1 MPVSFWDKVGAS
13 SLSCTGL
20 PSCSGWV
27 GVRWSSC
34 TGWPSIGSWSG
45 WVWLVEGIQVLRSR
59 VPSRIWVTV
68 PLRHRVRASTAA
80 TAATAARPQVFCIR
94 RTQMVPITA
103 PRAER
108 GGSSSTSAVSRAVYR
123 SMHLSQ

>member
-1 MPVSFWDKVGAS
+1 MPVSFWDRVGFGS
-13 SLSCTGL
+13 RSCTGL

-27 GVRWSSC
+27 GVRSSSC
-34 TGWPSIGSWSG
+34 TGLPSCSGSVVWVVSG
-45 WVWLVEGIQVLRSR
+45 SQLRTVSPVDRICSR
-59 VPSRIWVTV
+59 VPE
-68 PLRHRVRASTAA
+68 RHMVRASTAA
-80 TAATAARPQVFCIR
+80 TAATAARPQVFCIS

-108 GGSSSTSAVSRAVYR
+108 GGSSNTSAVSRAVYR

>member
-1 MPVSFWDKVGAS
+1 MPVSFWDKVDAG

-27 GVRWSSC
+27 GVRSSSC
-34 TGWPSIGSWSG
+34 TGLPSCSGSVVWVVSG
-45 WVWLVEGIQVLRSR
+45 SQLRTVSPVDRICSR
-59 VPSRIWVTV
+59 VPV
-68 PLRHRVRASTAA
+68 RHMVSASTAA

-108 GGSSSTSAVSRAVYR
+108 GGSSNTSAVSRAVYR

>member
-1 MPVSFWDKVGAS
+1 MPVSFWDKVGAG

-27 GVRWSSC
+27 GVRSSSC
-34 TGWPSIGSWSG
+34 TGLPSCSGSVVWVVSG
-45 WVWLVEGIQVLRSR
+45 SQLRTVSPVDRICSR
-59 VPSRIWVTV
+59 VPV
-68 PLRHRVRASTAA
+68 RHMVSASTAA
-80 TAATAARPQVFCIR
+80 TAATAARPQVFCIS

-108 GGSSSTSAVSRAVYR
+108 GGSSNTSAVSRAVYR

>member
-1 MPVSFWDKVGAS
+1 MPVSFWDRVGAG

-27 GVRWSSC
+27 GVRSSSC
-34 TGWPSIGSWSG
+34 TGLPSCSGSVVWVVSG
-45 WVWLVEGIQVLRSR
+45 SQLRTVSPVDRICSR
-59 VPSRIWVTV
+59 VPV
-68 PLRHRVRASTAA
+68 RHMVSASTAA

-108 GGSSSTSAVSRAVYR
+108 GGSSNTSAVSRAVYR